1 MVQRAKFDKTD
12 GGFVAAEVRQAQ
24 PSNDK
29 GSAQFHNN
37 HKKDKPKQ
45 AFGEPKSK
53 HVEVVDKFDDGL
65 IREKDEIPPFVKEVQ
80 KKAKEDTREPESKY
94 VEIIDEFDDGL
105 IRVDEIP
112 PFLQEPQKKAKEV
125 DSKPQEGP
133 AEPPVSNEV
142 EKAEEPKESKPKS
155 KAGRKARATS
165 EEVHVEYSM
174 QDKKNL
180 LHEAKV
186 LEMTFK
192 SINKALLFEMLLKV
206 YLDGKEVYED
216 TAPKIL
222 AHLWNNAR
230 NLDGQKVY
238 LDTIQE
244 TAKAVGVSYPSTQKI
259 IKNLIDKGLL
269 IKERNGLLFDSFLVD
284 FLESLTVNKQL
295 VLSFE
300 ELEEE
305 QLESITKD
313 SKVNEEMTN

>member
-1 MVQRAKFDKTD
+1 MVQRAKFDKME
-12 GGFVAAEVRQAQ
+12 GGFVGAEVREVQ
-24 PSNDK
+24 PSDNK
-29 GSAQFHNN
+29 AQAQFHNN
-37 HKKDKPKQ
+37 HKKNKPRQ
-45 AFGEPKSK
+45 ANQEPKSK
-53 HVEVVDKFDDGL
+53 HVKIVDKFDDGL
-65 IREKDEIPPFVKEVQ
+65 IREKDEIPPFVKE
-80 KKAKEDTREPESKY
+80 A
-94 VEIIDEFDDGL
+94 
-105 IRVDEIP
+105 
-112 PFLQEPQKKAKEV
+112 QKKAKEV

-133 AEPPVSNEV
+133 AEPPVDQLA
-142 EKAEEPKESKPKS
+142 EKAEEAKESKPKS

-206 YLDGKEVYED
+206 YLEGKEVYED

-222 AHLWNNAR
+222 AHLWHNAR

-244 TAKAVGVSYPSTQKI
+244 TAKSVGVSYPSTQKI
-259 IKNLIDKGLL
+259 IKNLIDKSLL

-284 FLESLTVNKQL
+284 FLESLTVNKQV

>member
-1 MVQRAKFDKTD
+1 MVQRARFDKTD

-24 PSNDK
+24 PSNDN

-45 AFGEPKSK
+45 AFGEPKGK
-53 HVEVVDKFDDGL
+53 HVEIVDKFDDGL
-65 IREKDEIPPFVKEVQ
+65 EKVIEHSLPPL
-80 KKAKEDTREPESKY
+80 KAKEATRE
-94 VEIIDEFDDGL
+94 
-105 IRVDEIP
+105 
-112 PFLQEPQKKAKEV
+112 
-125 DSKPQEGP
+125 PQEGP
-133 AEPPVSNEV
+133 AEPAASQVV
-142 EKAEEPKESKPKS
+142 EKQEEAKESKPKS
-155 KAGRKARATS
+155 KAGRKARASS

-180 LHEAKV
+180 LHEARV
-186 LEMTFK
+186 LEMTYK
-192 SINKALLFEMLLKV
+192 SINKSLLFEMLLKF
-206 YLDGKEVYED
+206 YLEGKEIHED

-222 AHLWNNAR
+222 SHLWHNAR
-230 NLDGQKVY
+230 VLDGQKVY

-244 TAKAVGVSYPSTQKI
+244 TAKAVAVSYPSTQKI

-269 IKERNGLLFDSFLVD
+269 NKERNGLQFDSFLVD

-313 SKVNEEMTN
+313 EKINEEMANQEAIYVRYS

>member
-1 MVQRAKFDKTD
+1 MVQRARFDKTD

-37 HKKDKPKQ
+37 HKKNKPNQ

-53 HVEVVDKFDDGL
+53 HVEIVDKFDDGL
-65 IREKDEIPPFVKEVQ
+65 IREKDEIPPFVREAQ
-80 KKAKEDTREPESKY
+80 EKAKEATREP
-94 VEIIDEFDDGL
+94 
-105 IRVDEIP
+105 
-112 PFLQEPQKKAKEV
+112 
-125 DSKPQEGP
+125 QEGQ
-133 AEPPVSNEV
+133 AEPPAGNEV
-142 EKAEEPKESKPKS
+142 DKKEDPKESKPKS
-155 KAGRKARATS
+155 KAGRKARVSS

-180 LHEAKV
+180 LHEARV
-186 LEMTFK
+186 LEMTYK
-192 SINKALLFEMLLKV
+192 SINKSLLFEMLLKF
-206 YLDGKEVYED
+206 YLEGKEIHED

-222 AHLWNNAR
+222 SHLWYNAR
-230 NLDGQKVY
+230 VLDGQKVY

-269 IKERNGLLFDSFLVD
+269 NKERNGLQFDSFLVD
-284 FLESLTVNKQL
+284 FLESLTVNKQV
-295 VLSFE
+295 VLTFE

-313 SKVNEEMTN
+313 SKVNEEMTD

>member
-1 MVQRAKFDKTD
+1 MVIRAKFEKTD
-12 GGFVAAEVRQAQ
+12 GGFVGAEVRQERPNNNKAQ
-24 PSNDK
+24 
-29 GSAQFHNN
+29 AQSHNT

-45 AFGEPKSK
+45 AFGEPKGK
-53 HVEVVDKFDDGL
+53 HIEVVDK
-65 IREKDEIPPFVKEVQ
+65 V
-80 KKAKEDTREPESKY
+80 
-94 VEIIDEFDDGL
+94 
-105 IRVDEIP
+105 
-112 PFLQEPQKKAKEV
+112 
-125 DSKPQEGP
+125 
-133 AEPPVSNEV
+133 
-142 EKAEEPKESKPKS
+142 EEPKESKPKS

-180 LHEAKV
+180 LHEGRV
-186 LEMTFK
+186 LEMTYK
-192 SINKALLFEMLLKV
+192 SINKSLLFELLLKI
-206 YLDGKEVYED
+206 YLEGKEVYED

-222 AHLWNNAR
+222 AHLWNNSR
-230 NLDGQKVY
+230 ILDGQKVY

-259 IKNLIDKGLL
+259 IKNLIDKSLL

-284 FLESLTVNKQL
+284 FLESLTVNKQV

>member
-24 PSNDK
+24 LSNDN

-53 HVEVVDKFDDGL
+53 HVEIVDKFDDGL
-65 IREKDEIPPFVKEVQ
+65 IREKDEIPPFVKE
-80 KKAKEDTREPESKY
+80 A
-94 VEIIDEFDDGL
+94 
-105 IRVDEIP
+105 
-112 PFLQEPQKKAKEV
+112 QKKAKEV

-222 AHLWNNAR
+222 AHLWHNAR

-244 TAKAVGVSYPSTQKI
+244 TAKSVGVSYPSTQKI

-269 IKERNGLLFDSFLVD
+269 VKERNGLLFDSFLVD

-313 SKVNEEMTN
+313 EKINEEMAN

>member
-1 MVQRAKFDKTD
+1 MVQRAKFDKLE
-12 GGFVAAEVRQAQ
+12 GGFVGAEVRQVQ

-37 HKKDKPKQ
+37 HKKDRPRQ
-45 AFGEPKSK
+45 ANQEPKSK
-53 HVEVVDKFDDGL
+53 DVEIVDKFDDGL
-65 IREKDEIPPFVKEVQ
+65 IREKDEIPPFVKEAEE
-80 KKAKEDTREPESKY
+80 KAKEATS
-94 VEIIDEFDDGL
+94 
-105 IRVDEIP
+105 
-112 PFLQEPQKKAKEV
+112 KAKEG
-125 DSKPQEGP
+125 Q
-133 AEPPVSNEV
+133 AEPPAGNEV
-142 EKAEEPKESKPKS
+142 DKVEEAKESKPKS

-222 AHLWNNAR
+222 AHLWNNSR
-230 NLDGQKVY
+230 ILDGQKVY

-244 TAKAVGVSYPSTQKI
+244 TAKSVGVSYPSTQKI

-269 IKERNGLLFDSFLVD
+269 IKERNGLQFDSFLVD

-295 VLSFE
+295 VISFE

>member
-1 MVQRAKFDKTD
+1 MVIRGKFD
-12 GGFVAAEVRQAQ
+12 GSGSGIVGAEVRQERPNNNKAQ
-24 PSNDK
+24 T
-29 GSAQFHNN
+29 QYHNT

-65 IREKDEIPPFVKEVQ
+65 IREKDEIPPFVKEAQ
-80 KKAKEDTREPESKY
+80 EKAKEATRE
-94 VEIIDEFDDGL
+94 
-105 IRVDEIP
+105 
-112 PFLQEPQKKAKEV
+112 
-125 DSKPQEGP
+125 PQEGP
-133 AEPPVSNEV
+133 AEPPVSQV
-142 EKAEEPKESKPKS
+142 AEKQEEAKESKPKS
-155 KAGRKARATS
+155 KAGRKARVSS

-192 SINKALLFEMLLKV
+192 SINKSLLFEMLLKV
-206 YLDGKEVYED
+206 YLEGKEVYED

-222 AHLWNNAR
+222 AHLWNNSR
-230 NLDGQKVY
+230 ILDGQKVY

-244 TAKAVGVSYPSTQKI
+244 TAKAVAVSYPSTQKI

-269 IKERNGLLFDSFLVD
+269 VKERNGLLFDSFLVD

-305 QLESITKD
+305 QMEAITKD
-313 SKVNEEMTN
+313 SKINEEMAN

>member
-1 MVQRAKFDKTD
+1 MVQRAKFEKTD
-12 GGFVAAEVRQAQ
+12 GGFVGAEVRQVQ

-37 HKKDKPKQ
+37 HKKD
-45 AFGEPKSK
+45 
-53 HVEVVDKFDDGL
+53 
-65 IREKDEIPPFVKEVQ
+65 EIPPFVKEAQ
-80 KKAKEDTREPESKY
+80 K
-94 VEIIDEFDDGL
+94 
-105 IRVDEIP
+105 
-112 PFLQEPQKKAKEV
+112 QAKEV

-133 AEPPVSNEV
+133 AEQPVSNEV

-174 QDKKNL
+174 ASKKNVI
-180 LHEAKV
+180 HEARV
-186 LEMTFK
+186 LEMTYK
-192 SINKALLFEMLLKV
+192 SINKALLFEMMLKF
-206 YLDGKEVYED
+206 YLEGKEVYED

-222 AHLWNNAR
+222 SHLWNNAR

-244 TAKAVGVSYPSTQKI
+244 TTKAVGVSYPSTQKI

-269 IKERNGLLFDSFLVD
+269 VKERNGLLFDSFLVD

-295 VLSFE
+295 VLTFE

-305 QLESITKD
+305 QMESITSD
-313 SKVNEEMTN
+313 SKINEEMANQEAIYAKYP

>member
-1 MVQRAKFDKTD
+1 MVQRAKFEKTD
-12 GGFVAAEVRQAQ
+12 GGFVGAEVRQVQ

-37 HKKDKPKQ
+37 HKKDKPRQ
-45 AFGEPKSK
+45 ANQEPKSK
-53 HVEVVDKFDDGL
+53 YVEIVDKFDDGL
-65 IREKDEIPPFVKEVQ
+65 IREKDEIPPFVKEAEEKA
-80 KKAKEDTREPESKY
+80 KKATSK
-94 VEIIDEFDDGL
+94 
-105 IRVDEIP
+105 
-112 PFLQEPQKKAKEV
+112 AT
-125 DSKPQEGP
+125 EGQ
-133 AEPPVSNEV
+133 AEPPVSQEV
-142 EKAEEPKESKPKS
+142 DKAEEPKESKPKS

-174 QDKKNL
+174 ASKKNVI
-180 LHEAKV
+180 HEARV
-186 LEMTFK
+186 LEMTYK
-192 SINKALLFEMLLKV
+192 SINKALLFEMMLKF
-206 YLDGKEVYED
+206 YLEGKEVYED

-222 AHLWNNAR
+222 SHLWHNAR

-244 TAKAVGVSYPSTQKI
+244 TAKSVGVSYPSTQKI
-259 IKNLIDKGLL
+259 IKNLIDKSLL

-284 FLESLTVNKQL
+284 FLESLTVNKQV

>member
-1 MVQRAKFDKTD
+1 MVQRAKFEKTD
-12 GGFVAAEVRQAQ
+12 GGFVGAEVRQVQ

-37 HKKDKPKQ
+37 HKKDKPRQ
-45 AFGEPKSK
+45 ANQEPKSK
-53 HVEVVDKFDDGL
+53 YVEIIDKFDDGL
-65 IREKDEIPPFVKEVQ
+65 IREKDEIPPFVKE
-80 KKAKEDTREPESKY
+80 A
-94 VEIIDEFDDGL
+94 
-105 IRVDEIP
+105 
-112 PFLQEPQKKAKEV
+112 QKKAKEV
-125 DSKPQEGP
+125 TREPQGGQ
-133 AEPPVSNEV
+133 AEPPAGNEV
-142 EKAEEPKESKPKS
+142 DKVEEAKESKPKS
-155 KAGRKARATS
+155 KAGRKARVS
-165 EEVHVEYSM
+165 NEEVHVEYSM

-180 LHEAKV
+180 LHEARV
-186 LEMTFK
+186 LEMTYK
-192 SINKALLFEMLLKV
+192 SINKRLLFEMMLKF

-222 AHLWNNAR
+222 SHLWHNAR

-259 IKNLIDKGLL
+259 IKSLTEKGLL
-269 IKERNGLLFDSFLVD
+269 VKERNGLLFDSFLVD
-284 FLESLTVNKQL
+284 FLESLTVNKQV

-300 ELEEE
+300 EFEEE

>member
-1 MVQRAKFDKTD
+1 MENNLQHKIKIIKLNKGVFKMVQRAKFDKME
-12 GGFVAAEVRQAQ
+12 GGFVGAEVREVQ
-24 PSNDK
+24 PSDNK
-29 GSAQFHNN
+29 AQTQSHNT

-45 AFGEPKSK
+45 AFGEPKGK
-53 HVEVVDKFDDGL
+53 HIEIVDKFDDGL
-65 IREKDEIPPFVKEVQ
+65 IREKDEIPPFVKEAQ
-80 KKAKEDTREPESKY
+80 KKT
-94 VEIIDEFDDGL
+94 
-105 IRVDEIP
+105 
-112 PFLQEPQKKAKEV
+112 KEV
-125 DSKPQEGP
+125 DSKPQEGQ
-133 AEPPVSNEV
+133 AEPPVSQEV
-142 EKAEEPKESKPKS
+142 DKAEEPKESKPKS

-180 LHEAKV
+180 LHEARV

-206 YLDGKEVYED
+206 YLEGKEVYED

-222 AHLWNNAR
+222 AHLWNNSR
-230 NLDGQKVY
+230 ILDGQKVY

-244 TAKAVGVSYPSTQKI
+244 TAKSVGVSYPSTQKI
-259 IKNLIDKGLL
+259 IKSLTEKGLL
-269 IKERNGLLFDSFLVD
+269 VKERNGLLFDGFLVD

-295 VLSFE
+295 VISFE

-313 SKVNEEMTN
+313 SKVNEEMAN

>member
-1 MVQRAKFDKTD
+1 MVQRGKFDGTD
-12 GGFVAAEVRQAQ
+12 GSGIVGAEVRHNQV
-24 PSNDK
+24 SNNN

-37 HKKDKPKQ
+37 HKKEKPKQ
-45 AFGEPKSK
+45 AFKEPKGK
-53 HVEVVDKFDDGL
+53 HVEIVDKFDDGL
-65 IREKDEIPPFVKEVQ
+65 EKVIEHSLPPL
-80 KKAKEDTREPESKY
+80 KAKEATRE
-94 VEIIDEFDDGL
+94 
-105 IRVDEIP
+105 
-112 PFLQEPQKKAKEV
+112 
-125 DSKPQEGP
+125 PQEGP
-133 AEPPVSNEV
+133 AEQPVSTV
-142 EKAEEPKESKPKS
+142 AEKTEEPKESKPKS
-155 KAGRKARATS
+155 KAGRKARVSS

-180 LHEAKV
+180 LHEARV
-186 LEMTFK
+186 LEMTYK
-192 SINKALLFEMLLKV
+192 SINKSLLFEMLLKV

-222 AHLWNNAR
+222 AHLWHNAR

-244 TAKAVGVSYPSTQKI
+244 TAKSVGVSYPSTQKI

-269 IKERNGLLFDSFLVD
+269 VKERNGLLFDSFLVD

-313 SKVNEEMTN
+313 EKINEEMAN

>member
-1 MVQRAKFDKTD
+1 MVQRGKFDGTD
-12 GGFVAAEVRQAQ
+12 GSGIVGAEVRHNQV
-24 PSNDK
+24 SNNN
-29 GSAQFHNN
+29 GSAHFHNN
-37 HKKDKPKQ
+37 HKKDKPRQ
-45 AFGEPKSK
+45 ANQEPKSK
-53 HVEVVDKFDDGL
+53 HVKIIDKFDDGL
-65 IREKDEIPPFVKEVQ
+65 IREKDEIPPFVKE
-80 KKAKEDTREPESKY
+80 A
-94 VEIIDEFDDGL
+94 
-105 IRVDEIP
+105 
-112 PFLQEPQKKAKEV
+112 QKKAKEV

-133 AEPPVSNEV
+133 AEPPVDQLA
-142 EKAEEPKESKPKS
+142 EKAEEAKESKPKS

-180 LHEAKV
+180 LHEGRV
-186 LEMTFK
+186 LEMTYK
-192 SINKALLFEMLLKV
+192 SINKSLLFEMLLKV

-222 AHLWNNAR
+222 AHLWHNAR

-244 TAKAVGVSYPSTQKI
+244 TAKSVGVSYPSTQKI
-259 IKNLIDKGLL
+259 IKNLIDKSLL

-295 VLSFE
+295 VLTFE

-305 QLESITKD
+305 QMESITSD
-313 SKVNEEMTN
+313 SKINEEMAN

>member
-1 MVQRAKFDKTD
+1 MVIRAKFDKTD
-12 GGFVAAEVRQAQ
+12 GGFVGAEVRQAQ

-29 GSAQFHNN
+29 ARAQSNHN

-65 IREKDEIPPFVKEVQ
+65 IREKDEIPPFVKEAQ
-80 KKAKEDTREPESKY
+80 KKPKEATREPESKY

-112 PFLQEPQKKAKEV
+112 PFVKEAEEKAKEAT
-125 DSKPQEGP
+125 SKAKEGQ
-133 AEPPVSNEV
+133 AEPVESPVA

-180 LHEAKV
+180 LHEARV

-222 AHLWNNAR
+222 AHLWHNAR
-230 NLDGQKVY
+230 VLDGQKVY

-244 TAKAVGVSYPSTQKI
+244 TAKSVGVSYPSTQKI

-269 IKERNGLLFDSFLVD
+269 VKERNGLLFDSFLVD

-313 SKVNEEMTN
+313 EKINEEMAN

>member
-1 MVQRAKFDKTD
+1 MENNLQHKIKIIKLNKGVFKMVQRGKFD
-12 GGFVAAEVRQAQ
+12 GAEVRQAE
-24 PSNDK
+24 PSNNK
-29 GSAQFHNN
+29 AQVQSHNT

-53 HVEVVDKFDDGL
+53 HVEIVDKFDDSL
-65 IREKDEIPPFVKEVQ
+65 IREKDEIPPFVKEAQ
-80 KKAKEDTREPESKY
+80 EKAKEATREP
-94 VEIIDEFDDGL
+94 
-105 IRVDEIP
+105 
-112 PFLQEPQKKAKEV
+112 
-125 DSKPQEGP
+125 QEGQ
-133 AEPPVSNEV
+133 AEPPAGNEV
-142 EKAEEPKESKPKS
+142 DKEEEPKESKPKS
-155 KAGRKARATS
+155 KAGRKARVSS

-180 LHEAKV
+180 LHEARV
-186 LEMTFK
+186 LEMTYK
-192 SINKALLFEMLLKV
+192 SINKSLLFEMLLKI

-222 AHLWNNAR
+222 AHLWHNAR

-244 TAKAVGVSYPSTQKI
+244 TAKSVGVSYPSTQKI

-269 IKERNGLLFDSFLVD
+269 VKERNGLLFDSFLVD